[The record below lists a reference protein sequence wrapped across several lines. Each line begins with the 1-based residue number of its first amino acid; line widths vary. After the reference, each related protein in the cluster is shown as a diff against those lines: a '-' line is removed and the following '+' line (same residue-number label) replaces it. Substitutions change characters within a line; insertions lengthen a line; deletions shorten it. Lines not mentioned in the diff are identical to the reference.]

1 MLDGLGM
8 IDTPGVLA
16 GQKQKTE
23 RGYDF
28 CAVLAWLYLNYL
40 SSGVLADSQNGDC
53 HGSVFKNKKK
63 LS

>member
-1 MLDGLGM
+1 MDSNMLDGLGM

-28 CAVLAWLYLNYL
+28 CAVLAW
-40 SSGVLADSQNGDC
+40 
-53 HGSVFKNKKK
+53 
-63 LS
+63 